1 MKQYLQKMAE
11 QLEINLTSDMLSK
24 FEIFYNMLLETNK
37 TMNLTAITEMHEV
50 VLKHFID
57 SIALL
62 NYIELSNKTVI
73 DVGTGAGFPGIPLAI
88 LFPNTKFMLMDSL
101 QKRLKFIDSVVDA
114 CDMKNVSTIHGRA
127 EDLGHD
133 VNYREKFDIC
143 VSRAV
148 AALPVLLELC
158 SPFVKV
164 NGLFVSYKSE
174 LLKEELQQSEKAL
187 SILRC
192 ELMKQYDYTIPD
204 SDFYR
209 VYAVFKKNGALQK
222 KYPRQ
227 AGKPKKN
234 PL

>member
-1 MKQYLQKMAE
+1 MKQYLQKMTE

-88 LFPNTKFMLMDSL
+88 LFPDTKFVLMDSL

-164 NGLFVSYKSE
+164 NGLFISYKSE

>member
-11 QLEINLTSDMLSK
+11 QLKINLTSDMLSK

-57 SIALL
+57 SVALL

-88 LFPNTKFMLMDSL
+88 LFPNTKFVLMDSL

>member
-24 FEIFYNMLLETNK
+24 FKIFYNMLLETNK

>member
-1 MKQYLQKMAE
+1 MIEYLKANADK
-11 QLEINLTSDMLSK
+11 LEISLTDDMLRK
-24 FEIFYNMLLETNK
+24 FQIFYDMLIETNK

-57 SIALL
+57 SIALSGFV
-62 NYIELSNKTVI
+62 NLSEMKVI

-88 LFPNTKFMLMDSL
+88 LFPNTKFVLMDSL
-101 QKRLKFIDSVVDA
+101 QKRLKFINSVLQA
-114 CDMKNVSTIHGRA
+114 SGIQNVSTIHGRA

-133 VNYREKFDIC
+133 MQYREQFDIC

-148 AALPVLLELC
+148 ATLPVLLELC
-158 SPFVKV
+158 TPFVKV
-164 NGLFVSYKSE
+164 NGMFVSYKSE
-174 LLKEELQQSEKAL
+174 LLNEELEKSKHAL
-187 SILRC
+187 SVLHC
-192 ELMKQYDYTIPD
+192 NLKEQYDYTIPD

-209 VYAVFKKNGALQK
+209 VYAAFIKKQSLSD

-227 AGKPKKN
+227 AGKPKRN

>member
-11 QLEINLTSDMLSK
+11 QLKINLTSDMLSK

-88 LFPNTKFMLMDSL
+88 LFPNTKFVLMDSL

>member
-73 DVGTGAGFPGIPLAI
+73 DVGTGAGFPGIPLSI
-88 LFPNTKFMLMDSL
+88 LFPDTKFVLMDSL

>member
-11 QLEINLTSDMLSK
+11 QLKINLTSDMLSK

-88 LFPNTKFMLMDSL
+88 LFPNTKFVLMDSL

-187 SILRC
+187 SILSC

>member
-88 LFPNTKFMLMDSL
+88 LFPDTKFVLMDSL

-158 SPFVKV
+158 SPFAKV

>member
-88 LFPNTKFMLMDSL
+88 LFPNTKFVLMDSL

>member
-73 DVGTGAGFPGIPLAI
+73 DVGTGAGFPGIPLTI
-88 LFPNTKFMLMDSL
+88 LFPNTKFVLMDSL

>member
-88 LFPNTKFMLMDSL
+88 LFPDTKFVLMDSL

-164 NGLFVSYKSE
+164 NGLFISYKSE

>member
-57 SIALL
+57 SVALL

-88 LFPNTKFMLMDSL
+88 LFPNTKFVLMDSL

>member
-1 MKQYLQKMAE
+1 MF
-11 QLEINLTSDMLSK
+11 S
-24 FEIFYNMLLETNK
+24 F
-37 TMNLTAITEMHEV
+37 
-50 VLKHFID
+50 
-57 SIALL
+57 
-62 NYIELSNKTVI
+62 
-73 DVGTGAGFPGIPLAI
+73 
-88 LFPNTKFMLMDSL
+88 
-101 QKRLKFIDSVVDA
+101 
-114 CDMKNVSTIHGRA
+114 C
-127 EDLGHD
+127 
-133 VNYREKFDIC
+133 
-143 VSRAV
+143 
-148 AALPVLLELC
+148 
-158 SPFVKV
+158 
-164 NGLFVSYKSE
+164 KSE

>member
-88 LFPNTKFMLMDSL
+88 LFPDTKFVLMDSL
-101 QKRLKFIDSVVDA
+101 QKRLKFIDSVIDA

>member
-73 DVGTGAGFPGIPLAI
+73 DVGTGAGFPGIPLTI
-88 LFPNTKFMLMDSL
+88 LFPDTKFVLMDSL

>member
-11 QLEINLTSDMLSK
+11 QLKINLTSDMLSK

-57 SIALL
+57 SVALL

-88 LFPNTKFMLMDSL
+88 LFPDTKFVLMDSL